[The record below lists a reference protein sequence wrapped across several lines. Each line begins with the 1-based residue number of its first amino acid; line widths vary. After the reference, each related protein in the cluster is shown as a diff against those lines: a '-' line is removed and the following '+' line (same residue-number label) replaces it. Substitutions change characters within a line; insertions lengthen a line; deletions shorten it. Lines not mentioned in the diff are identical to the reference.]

1 MVPRPAP
8 GGTTDD
14 TGTVEI
20 RTAYDDGT
28 LRYPI
33 AADVSLTSVTRVT
46 SVTVDGRSRAVILP
60 DGGALWE
67 VVMHWTADPAIVLSG
82 CQIGIEGVDG
92 RFWERR
98 YPDLFDAGSTTL
110 PFSPCVPDDAPGPQV
125 KLDLGRTTGEGG
137 GGAAGR
143 LRRDQLRADGHR
155 CGAGRGA
162 GLVVPSRV
170 RRAASQALTTG
181 TGDSPSGA
189 TASAESSDCRMAS

>member
-1 MVPRPAP
+1 MTGWWRRNRVALVVAPLALVLAAAGNAARLDDYWWSRDLHQAVPA
-8 GGTTDD
+8 DD

-60 DGGALWE
+60 DDGALWE

-125 KLDLGRTTGEGG
+125 KLDLSGVQP
-137 GGAAGR
+137 AKAGR
-143 LRRDQLRADGHR
+143 S
-155 CGAGRGA
+155 GR
-162 GLVVPSRV
+162 PP
-170 RRAASQALTTG
+170 TT
-181 TGDSPSGA
+181 
-189 TASAESSDCRMAS
+189 